1 MVQAH
6 TTKGILSKRTMQTTK
21 YFIGFDISAD
31 DFSASCI
38 INPDNLV
45 FPTQKFS
52 NNIDGSNEFLSLL
65 SKNKINQS
73 EAIICMEATGVY
85 SENLSY
91 FLASKGFTI
100 CIEAPH
106 KIKNKTKDSP
116 RKNDFLDAE
125 AIAEYACRYADKL
138 SAWKPKNEI
147 LEQIQVLLS
156 TREHLTSQM
165 TANLNALKTLKYNY
179 YQTPLANQIYQ
190 QTINKLKEHIKQID
204 QEIKNLID
212 KDDSFKNKISLA
224 KSVPGVGL
232 LLAAN
237 LLVLTRGFSEH
248 IGYKHTAAYSGI
260 CPYEQTSGT
269 SLHKPPRSK
278 KCGPAK
284 LRKLLYLAALS
295 VRTHNHNFKKYFLR
309 KVAEGKNKRLVLNN
323 IENKLLKIIFAV
335 IKSGVAYTENY
346 KSINPGILKTA

>member
-1 MVQAH
+1 MQ
-6 TTKGILSKRTMQTTK
+6 SKK
-21 YFIGFDISAD
+21 YFLGIDISAD

-38 INPDNLV
+38 NSPENLV
-45 FPTQKFS
+45 FSTQKFL
-52 NNIDGSNEFLSLL
+52 NNIDGSNKFLSLL
-65 SKNKINQS
+65 SKYKIKHS
-73 EAIICMEATGVY
+73 EIIICMEATGVY

-116 RKNDFLDAE
+116 RKNDFIDAL
-125 AIAEYACRYADKL
+125 AIAEYAYRYTDKL
-138 SAWKPKNEI
+138 SLWEPKNEI

-156 TREHLTSQM
+156 TREHLTVQM
-165 TANLNALKTLKYNY
+165 TANISSLKALKYKY
-179 YQTPLANQIYQ
+179 YQTPLANQIYE

-212 KDDSFKNKISLA
+212 KDNSFKSKVSLA

-237 LLVLTRGFSEH
+237 LLVLTKGFTEH
-248 IGYKHTAAYSGI
+248 TNYKHTAAYSGI

-269 SLHKPPRSK
+269 SLHKSPRSRR
-278 KCGPAK
+278 CGPAK

-295 VRTHNHNFKKYFLR
+295 VRTHNKNFKKYFLR
-309 KVAEGKNKRLVLNN
+309 KVAEGKNKRLILNN

-335 IKSGVAYTENY
+335 VNSGVAYTENY
-346 KSINPGILKTA
+346 KSINPGLLKTA

>member
-1 MVQAH
+1 
-6 TTKGILSKRTMQTTK
+6 MQQTK

-38 INPDNLV
+38 IGPDNLV
-45 FPTQKFS
+45 FSTQKFL
-52 NNIDGSNEFLSLL
+52 NNFDGFSGFIATL
-65 SKNKINQS
+65 SKHNIQPS

-85 SENLSY
+85 SESLSY
-91 FLASKGFTI
+91 FLASKGLTI

-116 RKNDFLDAE
+116 RKNDLVDAQ
-125 AIAEYACRYADKL
+125 AIAEYAYRFIDKL
-138 SAWKPKNEI
+138 SAWEPKNEL

-156 TREHLTSQM
+156 TREHLTVQM
-165 TANLNALKTLKYNY
+165 TANINALKTLKYKY
-179 YQTPLANQIYQ
+179 YQTPLANQIYE

-212 KDDSFKNKISLA
+212 KDDSFRHKISLA
-224 KSVPGVGL
+224 NSVPGVGL

-237 LLVLTRGFSEH
+237 LLVLTKGFTEH
-248 IGYKHTAAYSGI
+248 VNYKHTAAYSGI

-269 SLHKPPRSK
+269 SLHKLPRSM

-323 IENKLLKIIFAV
+323 IENKLLKIVFAV
-335 IKSGVAYTENY
+335 VNSGVAYTDNY
-346 KSINPGILKTA
+346 KSVNPALLKTA

>member
-1 MVQAH
+1 
-6 TTKGILSKRTMQTTK
+6 MQTTK
-21 YFIGFDISAD
+21 YCIGFDISAD

-38 INPDNLV
+38 TSPNNFI
-45 FPTQKFS
+45 FSTQKFL
-52 NNIDGSNEFLSLL
+52 NNIDGSNEFVSLL
-65 SKNKINQS
+65 SKHNIKQS
-73 EAIICMEATGVY
+73 EVIICMEATGVY
-85 SENLSY
+85 SENISY
-91 FLASKGFTI
+91 FLASKGFTV

-116 RKNDFLDAE
+116 RKNDFIDAE
-125 AIAEYACRYADKL
+125 TIAEYAYRYLDKL
-138 SAWKPKNEI
+138 TVWKPKDEI

-156 TREHLTSQM
+156 TREHLTVQM
-165 TANLNALKTLKYNY
+165 IANLNALKTLKHKY
-179 YQTPLANQIYQ
+179 YQTPLANQIYE

-212 KDDSFKNKISLA
+212 KDDSFKTNISLA

-237 LLVLTRGFSEH
+237 LLVLTRGFTEH
-248 IGYKHTAAYSGI
+248 VNYKHTASYSGI

-284 LRKLLYLAALS
+284 FRKLLYLAALS
-295 VRTHNHNFKKYFLR
+295 VRTHNQNFRKYFLR
-309 KVAEGKNKRLVLNN
+309 KQEEGKNNRLVLNN

-335 IKSGVAYTENY
+335 VKSGVAYTENY
-346 KSINPGILKTA
+346 KSISPGLLKTA

>member
-1 MVQAH
+1 
-6 TTKGILSKRTMQTTK
+6 MQSTK

-38 INPDNLV
+38 TSPDNLV
-45 FPTQKFS
+45 FSTQKFL
-52 NNIDGSNEFLSLL
+52 NNFDGFSGFISLL
-65 SKNKINQS
+65 SKHNIQPS
-73 EAIICMEATGVY
+73 EVIICMEATGVY
-85 SENLSY
+85 SESLSY
-91 FLASKGFTI
+91 FLASKGFTV

-106 KIKNKTKDSP
+106 KIKNKTKDSL
-116 RKNDFLDAE
+116 RKNDFIDALT
-125 AIAEYACRYADKL
+125 IAEYAYRYTDKL

-156 TREHLTSQM
+156 TREHLTVQM
-165 TANLNALKTLKYNY
+165 TANVNALKTLKYKY
-179 YQTPLANQIYQ
+179 YQTPLANQIYE

-204 QEIKNLID
+204 QEIKSLID
-212 KDDSFKNKISLA
+212 KDDSFKHKISLA

-237 LLVLTRGFSEH
+237 LLVLTKGFTEH
-248 IGYKHTAAYSGI
+248 INYKHTAAYSGI

-269 SLHKPPRSK
+269 SLRKAPRSK

-295 VRTHNHNFKKYFLR
+295 VRTHNQIFNKYFLR
-309 KVAEGKNKRLVLNN
+309 KTAEGKNKRLVLNN

-335 IKSGVAYTENY
+335 VNSGVAYTENY
-346 KSINPGILKTA
+346 KSVNPALLKTA

>member
-1 MVQAH
+1 
-6 TTKGILSKRTMQTTK
+6 MQKIK

-38 INPDNLV
+38 RSPDNLV
-45 FPTQKFS
+45 FSIQKFL
-52 NNIDGSNEFLSLL
+52 NNFDGFNEFLSLL
-65 SKNKINQS
+65 SKHHIKPS

-85 SENLSY
+85 SESLSY
-91 FLASKGFTI
+91 FLVSKGFTV

-116 RKNDFLDAE
+116 RKNDFVDAQ
-125 AIAEYACRYADKL
+125 AIAEYVYRYTDKL
-138 SAWKPKNEI
+138 SFWKPKNEI

-156 TREHLTSQM
+156 TREHLTTQM
-165 TANLNALKTLKYNY
+165 TANANALKTLKYKY
-179 YQTPLANQIYQ
+179 YQTPLANQIYE
-190 QTINKLKEHIKQID
+190 QTIIKLKEHIKQID

-237 LLVLTRGFSEH
+237 LLILTKGFTEH
-248 IGYKHTAAYSGI
+248 VNYKHTAAYAGI

-269 SLHKPPRSK
+269 SLRKLPRSK

-284 LRKLLYLAALS
+284 LRKLLYLSALS
-295 VRTHNHNFKKYFLR
+295 VRTHNQNFKKYFLR
-309 KVAEGKNKRLVLNN
+309 KVAEGKNKHLVLNN

-335 IKSGVAYTENY
+335 VNSGVAYTENY
-346 KSINPGILKTA
+346 KSINPALLKTA